1 MLLYLFPRN
10 GTRWAR
16 VSEKNATTLISGVIL
31 YSACAFGHFDLKT
44 ESILHQK
51 LRIAFALLLR
61 WWSQEICYFSLLFT
75 FSVLS
80 RVFLSLVLLQSQSLF
95 IYAWD
100 MDCWLLSLALEAAA
114 AAAAAAIATA
124 LAWSDAPGDG
134 VPGWWCAG
142 FSNRKL
148 CGNPKSWDH
157 WIRGQ

>member
-1 MLLYLFPRN
+1 MLLYIYDFLKN
-10 GTRWAR
+10 R
-16 VSEKNATTLISGVIL
+16 VSEKNSTTLISGVKISFL
-31 YSACAFGHFDLKT
+31 LVCLVTWVKNWIYIF
-44 ESILHQK
+44 LHQK
-51 LRIAFALLLR
+51 LRIAFALLLLR
-61 WWSQEICYFSLLFT
+61 WWTRDFGFSLLLT

-80 RVFLSLVLLQSQSLF
+80 RVFLCVNSAAESESF

-100 MDCWLLSLALEAAA
+100 MDCWLLSVALEAAA
-114 AAAAAAIATA
+114 AAAAAAATA